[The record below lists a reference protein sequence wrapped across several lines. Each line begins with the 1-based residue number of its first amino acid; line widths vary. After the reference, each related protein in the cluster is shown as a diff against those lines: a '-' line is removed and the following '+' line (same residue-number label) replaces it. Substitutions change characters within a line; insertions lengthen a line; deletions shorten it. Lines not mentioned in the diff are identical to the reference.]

1 MAMSV
6 LDDPNYREV
15 VRKFSQEV
23 LRELDRKQVVLE
35 NLRSEIEVLN
45 QLETYDCVG
54 EDELKKLLELVK
66 ELNRKAQT
74 ERRKNVGEATATT
87 TRKDDAPTVPEVKK
101 EKAKGAG

>member
-1 MAMSV
+1 MSI
-6 LDDPNYREV
+6 LDDPEYRKV
-15 VRKFSQEV
+15 VRQRSQEIVSEFYRKHDV
-23 LRELDRKQVVLE
+23 LKELGP
-35 NLRSEIEVLN
+35 EIEILGKP
-45 QLETYDCVG
+45 ETFDYVG

-87 TRKDDAPTVPEVKK
+87 TRKDDAPAVPEVKK